1 MSKGFGFLV
10 PAGNVTKPLK
20 VDDKHV
26 ARADGSRNPK
36 KVRSQR
42 RALLPVPNTI
52 LGRSL
57 ARLHTSVTNMVKM
70 HVTYCGG

>member
-1 MSKGFGFLV
+1 MV
-10 PAGNVTKPLK
+10 PAGNVTNVLK
-20 VDDKHV
+20 VVTNTWPDLPEPTEV
-26 ARADGSRNPK
+26 ETRRRRRP
-36 KVRSQR
+36 QR

>member
-1 MSKGFGFLV
+1 MSNGVGFG
-10 PAGNVTKPLK
+10 AGRKCDKRPEGR
-20 VDDKHV
+20 DKHV
-26 ARADGSRNPK
+26 ARADEWKPEEGGHT
-36 KVRSQR
+36 QR

>member
-1 MSKGFGFLV
+1 M
-10 PAGNVTKPLK
+10 TKVLI
-20 VDDKHV
+20 VDDKEHV
-26 ARADGSRNPK
+26 ARADGSGNPK
-36 KVRSQR
+36 KEGPQR

>member
-1 MSKGFGFLV
+1 MV
-10 PAGNVTKPLK
+10 PAGSVTKVLK
-20 VDDKHV
+20 VV
-26 ARADGSRNPK
+26 TNTWPSRRK
-36 KVRSQR
+36 KKPEERSQR